1 MAKGRAKGT
10 KVESY
15 TFSKGVQWKAGP
27 DGLAALAT
35 AQGVLRG
42 NNKIKLT
49 RNRVVQ
55 LLVQNYLDNLSP
67 QQMVK
72 IIKAEVAEEVKA
84 ADDAKRAK
92 AIEVAAKKAKEANEA
107 LAKLQN
113 AAAAVALVKDC

>member
-35 AQGVLRG
+35 AQEVLKG
-42 NNKIKLT
+42 NNQIKLT

-67 QQMVK
+67 QKMVK
-72 IIKAEVAEEVKA
+72 IIKAEVAEEVRA
-84 ADDAKRAK
+84 ADDAKRAEKLEEAVK
-92 AIEVAAKKAKEANEA
+92 AAAKANEA

-113 AAAAVALVKDC
+113 AAEAVALVQEV